1 MKKTLLACALFSGF
15 IGSSAQA
22 STLLGFKAGADY
34 WRADTSG
41 TLGSNGSSQQG
52 FNYSDGSQ
60 GSIWFAFEHPVPI
73 IPNIKIRENRLVSDG
88 STSAA
93 NFTFNGVSYTGAANT
108 RTDLS
113 NTDFILYYELLDNDI
128 VSLDVGGAYKKMHGS
143 IKVSDTSSSS
153 KTNVN
158 SGIVM
163 GYVDAMA
170 SVPGIGLYG
179 FTNVMVG
186 ANESNVYDYSLGL
199 GWKIEGL
206 ALDYNLRVGYREF
219 MFDVN
224 DFSDVTTD
232 LKSSGYFAG
241 VEVVF

>member
-15 IGSSAQA
+15 VASSAQA

-60 GSIWFAFEHPVPI
+60 GSIWFAFEHPVPF
-73 IPNIKIRENRLVSDG
+73 IPNVKIRENRLVNDG

-93 NFTFNGVSYTGAANT
+93 SFTFNGVNYTGAANT

-128 VSLDVGGAYKKMHGS
+128 VSLDVGAAYKKMHGS
-143 IKVSDTSSSS
+143 IKVSDTSSST

-179 FTNVMVG
+179 FTNIMVG

-199 GWKIEGL
+199 GWQIDGL

>member
-1 MKKTLLACALFSGF
+1 MKKTLLACALFSSFTGL
-15 IGSSAQA
+15 SAQA
-22 STLLGFKAGADY
+22 STLLGFKAGVDY

-52 FNYSDGSQ
+52 FDYSDGSQ

-73 IPNIKIRENRLVSDG
+73 IPNVKIRENRLVSDG
-88 STSAA
+88 STSSA
-93 NFTFNGVSYTGAANT
+93 NFTFDGVDYTGSADT

-143 IKVSDTSSSS
+143 IRVSNSTSSS
-153 KTNVN
+153 KTGVN

-170 SVPGIGLYG
+170 SLPGFGLYG

-186 ANESNVYDYSLGL
+186 VNESNVYDYSLGL

-241 VEVVF
+241 LEVVF